1 MCVPATSDPYVKF
14 KIEGKQ
20 FYKSKVVYKSLNP
33 HWNESFS
40 HPLRDKDHGIEARVP
55 TAALSCTD
63 QHIPGCCPRPRRE
76 SSGYFVTHYL
86 FLCVQVYDKNLTS
99 DEFMGSTMISIS
111 NLELYKYVLP
121 SVLA

>member
-1 MCVPATSDPYVKF
+1 MASRPGYPLLPSPAQINTSPGAVP
-14 KIEGKQ
+14 G
-20 FYKSKVVYKSLNP
+20 
-33 HWNESFS
+33 
-40 HPLRDKDHGIEARVP
+40 
-55 TAALSCTD
+55 
-63 QHIPGCCPRPRRE
+63 PRRE